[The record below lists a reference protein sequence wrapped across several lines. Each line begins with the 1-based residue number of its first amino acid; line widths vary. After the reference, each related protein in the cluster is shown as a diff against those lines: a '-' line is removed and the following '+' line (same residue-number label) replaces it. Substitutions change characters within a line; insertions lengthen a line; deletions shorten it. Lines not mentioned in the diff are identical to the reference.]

1 MRRAVTVTVPV
12 RKTMPF
18 DYLDHTADVCL
29 RGRGKSISE
38 AFCEAARAL
47 FNLMVDLEEFSP
59 IHSKEV
65 SLSAERLDLLLVA
78 WLAELL
84 AEKDLSGT
92 YFSRFQI
99 VVSQEKDRSH
109 LVGRALGETLSPG
122 RHRTKVE
129 VKGITYSGLEVSEC
143 GGEWIAQCVV
153 DI

>member
-1 MRRAVTVTVPV
+1 MAVPA
-12 RKTMPF
+12 RGTMPF
-18 DYLDHTADVCL
+18 DYLDHTADACL
-29 RGRGKSISE
+29 RGRGRSIGE

-59 IHSKEV
+59 IRSKEV

-78 WLAELL
+78 WLSELL

-92 YFSRFQI
+92 YFSTFHI
-99 VVSQEKDRSH
+99 VVSEKEDRFH
-109 LVGRALGETLSPG
+109 LVGRALGEALSLG
-122 RHRTKVE
+122 RHHTKVE
-129 VKGITYSGLEVSEC
+129 VKGITYSGLEVSRR